1 MIYIALVSMN
11 FENETRKTKQ
21 KKKNTNKF
29 KYFPL
34 MRGILEI
41 VFHSISFIEKVT
53 TEYKTN

>member
-1 MIYIALVSMN
+1 MKLGKPN
-11 FENETRKTKQ
+11 K